1 MNKCSL
7 CYGRGVIYVG
17 NRQEYE
23 IESCECAK

>member
-1 MNKCSL
+1 MKDCSL